1 VNGYRVTCA
10 AALMLA
16 ALACAAALPAFA
28 AGAPDTTGV
37 SLKRGEQWMSL
48 RAGYAKGSGD
58 AAPNGLLGGGFGYRR
73 FVLDKW
79 SVGGFVHYDLLGR
92 FGNAADIT
100 VPITLEVVRHTRWG
114 AAVYPYVGIGA
125 GAFYHKR
132 YRTSPGAA
140 PVAPGVGDADPI
152 VPSSHQTRA
161 GWSGFTPGRFLTLG
175 VTTPVRTRGLL
186 GLDVRM
192 ATVDKLDADGTF
204 AGPDGDRLKV
214 DDLLARLKRASGADM
229 PLLINETASK
239 TQTIWSVKLD
249 YSITY

>member
-1 VNGYRVTCA
+1 VNGYRLTCA
-10 AALMLA
+10 AALMSA

-28 AGAPDTTGV
+28 AGAPDAMGV
-37 SLKRGEQWMSL
+37 SLKRGEQWMSV
-48 RAGYAKGSGD
+48 RAGYAKGNGEV
-58 AAPNGLLGGGFGYRR
+58 APDGLLGGGFGYRR

-79 SVGGFVHYDLLGR
+79 SVGSFVHYELLGR
-92 FGNAADIT
+92 FGSAADIM
-100 VPITLEVVRHTRWG
+100 VPITAEVVRHTRWG

-132 YRTSPGAA
+132 YRTSAVGEPVVPGTQ
-140 PVAPGVGDADPI
+140 
-152 VPSSHQTRA
+152 QTRV
-161 GWSGFTPGRFLTLG
+161 GRSGFTPGRYVTFGL
-175 VTTPVRTRGLL
+175 TTPVRTRGLL

-204 AGPDGDRLKV
+204 AGPDGNRLKV
-214 DDLLARLKRASGADM
+214 DDLLVRLKRDSGSDM
-229 PLLINETASK
+229 PLLIAETASK